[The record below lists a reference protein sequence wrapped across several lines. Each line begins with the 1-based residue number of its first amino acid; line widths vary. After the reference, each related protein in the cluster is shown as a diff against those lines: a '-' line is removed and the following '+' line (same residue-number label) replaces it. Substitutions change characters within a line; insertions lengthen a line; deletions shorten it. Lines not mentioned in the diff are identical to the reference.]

1 MDKIKIYQWSVLE
14 NKYREVD
21 NRWIPCLILGN
32 GASIALE
39 GKFNYQ
45 SLYDITLESGL
56 SNEAKHVFDSLNTTD
71 FEQVLL
77 ACRYASIVNDA
88 HSIDASHIFQTYT
101 EIQNALISAVRAIH
115 PDTSLIKDDL
125 ISISVF
131 LSKFKRIFSLNY
143 DLILYWA
150 VQESATLNDG
160 FINGVFN
167 FKYNYTNIYFL
178 HGNLVLGKDI
188 YGNEFKIL
196 AQNNGVYH
204 QTPLLDT
211 IINQWQNKNVIPLF
225 ISEGSS
231 EQKLSAIRKSSYLNI
246 AYNKLRSCCLFNNLI
261 VFYGFNFSDNDNHI
275 LESIGRGRRHGKCI
289 IFVSVYTEV
298 SENLQQ
304 EFCHKVMSKIEK
316 YLPKSEVY
324 FYDSKSKD
332 CWNN

>member
-1 MDKIKIYQWSVLE
+1 MKKIEIYQWSALE
-14 NKYREVD
+14 DKYKERYS
-21 NRWIPCLILGN
+21 RWIPCLILGN

-45 SLYDITLESGL
+45 SLYAIAQKNGL
-56 SNEAKHVFDSLNTTD
+56 SNEAKQVFDDLNTTD

-77 ACRYASIVNDA
+77 ACKYADIVNHA
-88 HSIDASHIFQTYT
+88 HNADSDHICRTYI

-115 PDTSLIKDDL
+115 PDTSLIKNDL
-125 ISISVF
+125 ITISKF
-131 LSKFKRIFSLNY
+131 LSKFRRVFSLNY

-160 FINGVFN
+160 FIYGVFD

-188 YGNEFKIL
+188 YGNEFKIQ
-196 AQNNGVYH
+196 AQNNGVYN

-211 IINQWQNKNVIPLF
+211 IINEWQNKNAIPLF

-231 EQKLSAIRKSSYLNI
+231 KQKLSAIRKSSYLNI
-246 AYNKLRSCCLFNNLI
+246 AYNKLASCCRLNDLI
-261 VFYGFNFSDNDNHI
+261 VFYGFNFSDNDDHI
-275 LESIGRGRRHGKCI
+275 LESLKKGRYRKCI

-298 SENLQQ
+298 LENIQQ
-304 EFCHKVMSKIEK
+304 EFCYKVEK
-316 YLPKSEVY
+316 
-324 FYDSKSKD
+324 
-332 CWNN
+332 